1 MKGDARQG
9 FMSDCLKG
17 SAGGTASAK
26 AGGKQQACTAEAD
39 GKKLAGAARNSFL
52 TKCVSS

>member
-1 MKGDARQG
+1 
-9 FMSDCLKG
+9 MSDCLKG

-39 GKKLAGAARNSFL
+39 GKKLAGAVRNFFL
-52 TKCVSS
+52 TKCVGS